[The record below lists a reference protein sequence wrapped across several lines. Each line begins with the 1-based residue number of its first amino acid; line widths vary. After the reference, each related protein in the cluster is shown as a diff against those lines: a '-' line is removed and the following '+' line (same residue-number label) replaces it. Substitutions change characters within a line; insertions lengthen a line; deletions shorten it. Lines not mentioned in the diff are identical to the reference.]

1 VARSEVDRDREEQR
15 AGPEVDRIERQRLGV
30 ADQVP
35 DEPDEEPEQRHGA
48 DSGDPIGR
56 QNRGKLAAMMRVNT
70 DGPSFAVADA
80 AGMARRLHVLIAG
93 AGVAALEATL
103 ALRAEAADRVDIELL
118 APDTE
123 FVYRPMAV
131 AEPFSQGEVRR
142 FPVGRL
148 VELAGGRLTPGTLKR
163 VDLDRRRVET
173 GDGGELA
180 FDVLLVALG
189 TRMREGVP
197 GALTFP
203 GPDDRAA
210 LTELVSEAA
219 SGCFPSIT
227 FAMPTLNAWPLPLY
241 ELALMTKVWLEDTGA
256 TQVRVD
262 LVTPEPEPLAL
273 FGREAS
279 DSVRSLLET
288 RGIGLHTNA
297 TPVVFRDGALIV
309 VPGRAIRTCRVVTL
323 PVPDGRRI
331 PGLPSDGRGFLRTDP
346 YGRVEGRDDVYAAGD
361 ITAFPL
367 KQGGI
372 ATQQA
377 DAAAESIAELAGAP
391 VTPRPFRPVL
401 RGLLL
406 TGLSP
411 RFLAAGLLD
420 GSSEVATEPLWWPPA
435 KIVGRHL
442 APFLATH
449 LGLSAEPPPDVVAA
463 STVPVEVELANA

>member
-1 VARSEVDRDREEQR
+1 
-15 AGPEVDRIERQRLGV
+15 
-30 ADQVP
+30 
-35 DEPDEEPEQRHGA
+35 
-48 DSGDPIGR
+48 
-56 QNRGKLAAMMRVNT
+56 
-70 DGPSFAVADA
+70 
-80 AGMARRLHVLIAG
+80 
-93 AGVAALEATL
+93 
-103 ALRAEAADRVDIELL
+103 
-118 APDTE
+118 
-123 FVYRPMAV
+123 MAV

-142 FPVGRL
+142 FPLARL
-148 VELAGGRLTPGTLKR
+148 AELAGARLTTGTLER

-173 GDGGELA
+173 ADGTALE

-189 TRMREGVP
+189 ARGREGVP
-197 GALTFP
+197 GALTFR
-203 GPDDRAA
+203 GPDDHVA
-210 LTELVSEAA
+210 LAELVSEAA

-227 FAMPTLNAWPLPLY
+227 FALPTLNAWPLPLY
-241 ELALMTKVWLEDTGA
+241 ELALMTKVWLEDTGV

-279 DSVRSLLET
+279 NSVRSLLET
-288 RGIGLHTNA
+288 RGIGLHTHT
-297 TPVVFRDGALIV
+297 TPVVFRDGALVV
-309 VPGRAIRTCRVVTL
+309 VPGRAIRTSRVVTL

-331 PGLPSDGRGFLRTDP
+331 PGLLADGHGFMRTDP
-346 YGRVEGRDDVYAAGD
+346 YGRLEGRDDVYAAGD

-411 RFLAAGLLD
+411 RFMAAGLLD

-435 KIVGRHL
+435 KIVGRYL
-442 APFLATH
+442 APFLAAH
-449 LGLSAEPPPDVVAA
+449 LGLSAEPRRTSWRRARSRSTSSSRPLSNKLLLASDPAGAPLPKPPRRAERA
-463 STVPVEVELANA
+463 L